1 MSSPAFNE
9 KIFNKIEST
18 TDYADVGTMTVSGTI
33 NKTGILFLLML
44 ATSVVSWNL
53 AGTQLGLNL
62 MITSIILNL
71 ILGFVIIFKK
81 DLAPTLAPIYALVEG
96 FALGAISANYEYVR
110 PGIAMNAMISTF
122 SCLGLMI
129 VLYHMK
135 ILQATP
141 RFQKGLAVA
150 MLAILVTY
158 LVNLVMGMF
167 GHPVAMINQGG
178 TIGILFS
185 LVVVGVA
192 ALNFIIDFAVI
203 EDGETRRAPK
213 FMEWYCAFGVL
224 LTLIWLYLE
233 ILRLLSK
240 MSKK

>member
-9 KIFNKIEST
+9 KIFNKVESS
-18 TDYADVGTMTVSGTI
+18 DYADVSTMTVSGTI

-44 ATSVVSWNL
+44 ATSIVSWNISD
-53 AGTQLGLNL
+53 TPLGGSL
-62 MITSIILNL
+62 MVGAIILNL

-81 DLAPTLAPIYALVEG
+81 DLAPTMAPVYALVEG
-96 FALGAISANYEYVR
+96 FVLGAISARYEWVR
-110 PGIAMNAMISTF
+110 PGIAMNAMVSTF

-129 VLYHMK
+129 VCYHFK

-141 RFQKGLAVA
+141 RFQK
-150 MLAILVTY
+150 
-158 LVNLVMGMF
+158 VMGIAMMAIVLTYIVNIVMGLF
-167 GHPVAMINQGG
+167 GHPIAMINEGG

-185 LVVVGVA
+185 VVVVGVA
-192 ALNFIIDFAVI
+192 ALNFIIDFATI
-203 EDGETRRAPK
+203 EDGAARKAPK

-233 ILRLLSK
+233 ILRLFSK
-240 MSKK
+240 LQKK